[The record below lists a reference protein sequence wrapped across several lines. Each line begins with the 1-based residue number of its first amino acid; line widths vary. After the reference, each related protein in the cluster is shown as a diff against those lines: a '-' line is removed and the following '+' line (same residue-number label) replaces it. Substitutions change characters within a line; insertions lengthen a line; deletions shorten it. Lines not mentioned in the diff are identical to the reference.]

1 MKEFKF
7 LTEITMPTIKQ
18 NNISGFPN
26 TKKRQ
31 NVSHLVNVLRTKF
44 EPYVPSE
51 KLIVVAD
58 TVSNNHQYQTAIE
71 FDNVNYQE
79 NGLASF
85 KGTDGEEHK
94 IDRLTMNSVDVNVN
108 CTCADFKYRFAHQHY
123 QNKSLVGEPPEQYVK
138 VPGSNRPPVNPDNVL
153 GACKHILAL
162 EKQLKRLGLVT

>member
-18 NNISGFPN
+18 NNITGFPN

-31 NVSHLVNVLRTKF
+31 NVSHLVNVLHTKF
-44 EPYVPSE
+44 EPYEPSN
-51 KLIVVAD
+51 KLIVIAD
-58 TVSNNHQYQTAIE
+58 TVSNNHKYQTAIE
-71 FDNVNYQE
+71 FNDVNYNE
-79 NGLASF
+79 SGLAKF
-85 KGTDGEEHK
+85 RGTDGEEHN
-94 IDRLTMNSVDVNVN
+94 IDKLTMNSIDVNIN
-108 CTCADFKYRFAHQHY
+108 CTCSDFKYRFAHQHY

-162 EKQLKRLGLVT
+162 EKNLKRMGILV